1 MQALARSI
9 TRFNRLI
16 GKWVSLAVLIIFA
29 LLLADV
35 VMRYLVGQPAIW
47 TAELATLIF
56 GVYAIIGGGY
66 LLAIYF
72 G

>member
-35 VMRYLVGQPAIW
+35 VMRYLVGSPPSGPQNWPR
-47 TAELATLIF
+47 
-56 GVYAIIGGGY
+56 
-66 LLAIYF
+66 
-72 G
+72 